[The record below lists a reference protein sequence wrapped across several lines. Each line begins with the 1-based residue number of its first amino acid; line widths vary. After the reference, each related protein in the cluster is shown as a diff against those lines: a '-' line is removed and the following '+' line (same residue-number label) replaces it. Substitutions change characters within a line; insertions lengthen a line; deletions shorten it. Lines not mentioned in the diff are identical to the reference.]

1 MYKYRIK
8 YKLGY
13 KGITTVEADSV
24 NGFQPTSDTY
34 TFKVENEIVV
44 AIPKDVVVSIDRV
57 NTESDT

>member
-8 YKLGY
+8 YKPGH
-13 KGITTVEADSV
+13 KGISMVEADSV

-57 NTESDT
+57 NTESDS